1 MLNQEIIHLYGPERI
16 VQLQMMNSSIFSN
29 KAQMLVLN
37 SFNKRNNGKLSG
49 FLSLKMSF
57 TRLF

>member
-49 FLSLKMSF
+49 CLSLKMSF